1 MLVALTVVFVV
12 TLLLQV
18 ATPRSTS
25 VGWARQARAASLIW
39 HQDWRVFT
47 RVPIG
52 TDTVVYDARDLTPI
66 TLYATGS
73 GNRRGLSRIAY
84 TQWMETAA
92 LERVLPADRWHDCA
106 ADVIEQCRSVVAS
119 IPAFEVV
126 NPTRDATVCGR
137 VVFSRETPLRW
148 RDAGPATGRT
158 RRIGSVLPLDVAC
171 GR

>member
-1 MLVALTVVFVV
+1 MLIALAVVFVV

-18 ATPRSTS
+18 VAPESASAR
-25 VGWARQARAASLIW
+25 WAWQARAASLIW

-47 RVPIG
+47 RVPVG
-52 TDTVVYDARDLTPI
+52 ADTVVYDARDLAPI

-92 LERVLPADRWHDCA
+92 LELVVPADRWHDCA
-106 ADVIEQCRSVVAS
+106 ADAIEQCRPVLAS
-119 IPAFEVV
+119 IPAFPVV

-137 VVFSRETPLRW
+137 VVFSRETPISW
-148 RDAGPATGRT
+148 RDAEPATGRT
-158 RRIGSVLPLDVAC
+158 RRISSVSPLDVTC
-171 GR
+171 SP